1 MPFGLCNAPATFTT
15 LMNNIFHEYFDDLL
29 KKSVSEIW
37 DEHCYRAFGELK
49 RRLTSAPVLKFP
61 EFKKPFEVH
70 TDASDFAIGGVLM
83 QEGRPVAFESKKLS
97 DVERRWPTHEK
108 EMWAVVHCLKLW
120 QHYLGLEYTK
130 VYTDNVSVRYFET
143 QPKITPKQWRWAD
156 VLACFNVDLIHKPG
170 RDNVVPDAL
179 SRRQELRIIF
189 TGESSLMRKIREGY
203 QDDEE
208 SKKTLDTL
216 RLGKKLEHFRL
227 EQGVVWFKQKRMLVP
242 KGKLRLALLKECHDG
257 PVAGHRGVKPTLA
270 ELVKNYYWPNLRDD
284 VEQYVKSCV
293 TCQQNRT
300 QFRKEAG
307 LLRPLPIP
315 TKCWE
320 SVSMDFMTHLQ
331 ESKGFD
337 SIMVVVDRVSKMAHF
352 VPTRDTATAQ
362 EVGRLYF
369 DKVVKHHGMQKS
381 IISDRDPKFTSR
393 FWRALWKKLGT
404 ELKMSTAFRPQTDGQ
419 TERVN
424 LVLQKYL
431 RNYVNADQTD
441 WADHIS
447 MAEFSYNNTKHS
459 GTGFSPFM
467 VVFGTEPL
475 SPIDLALQGTSVKDG
490 DEGEVVETKLFL
502 EERKRILELAKET
515 LRRAQKRYEKQV
527 NKNRRQVSFKVGQKV
542 WLNVKNFTLPQG
554 LTPKFMAKFAG
565 PFPIVKQV
573 FDDAYKLA
581 LPPEIK
587 VHPVFHV
594 SLLKEYFKDS
604 VRPEREQVLRP
615 VPELVE
621 NHEEYEVETILNKC
635 KLRSRDTEYL
645 VKWRGYHVK
654 EATWVPSSDL
664 GNAKKAVQDFEGRA
678 KPGKRQKG

>member
-1 MPFGLCNAPATFTT
+1 
-15 LMNNIFHEYFDDLL
+15 
-29 KKSVSEIW
+29 
-37 DEHCYRAFGELK
+37 
-49 RRLTSAPVLKFP
+49 
-61 EFKKPFEVH
+61 
-70 TDASDFAIGGVLM
+70 
-83 QEGRPVAFESKKLS
+83 
-97 DVERRWPTHEK
+97 
-108 EMWAVVHCLKLW
+108 
-120 QHYLGLEYTK
+120 
-130 VYTDNVSVRYFET
+130 
-143 QPKITPKQWRWAD
+143 
-156 VLACFNVDLIHKPG
+156 
-170 RDNVVPDAL
+170 
-179 SRRQELRIIF
+179 
-189 TGESSLMRKIREGY
+189 
-203 QDDEE
+203 
-208 SKKTLDTL
+208 
-216 RLGKKLEHFRL
+216 
-227 EQGVVWFKQKRMLVP
+227 MLVP

-257 PVAGHRGVKPTLA
+257 PVEGHRGVKPTLA

-320 SVSMDFMTHLQ
+320 SVSMDFRTHLL

-369 DKVVKHHGMQKS
+369 DKVVKHHGMQKR
-381 IISDRDPKFTSR
+381 IISDREPKFTSR

-404 ELKMSTAFRPQTDGQ
+404 ELKMSTAFRLQTNGQ
-419 TERVN
+419 TEQVN
-424 LVLQKYL
+424 LVLQEYL

-441 WADHIS
+441 WADYIS

-475 SPIDLALQGTSVKDG
+475 SPIDLALQRTSAKNG
-490 DEGEVVETKLFL
+490 DEGKVVETKLFL

-527 NKNRRQVSFKVGQKV
+527 NKNRRQMSFKVGQKV

-565 PFPIVKQV
+565 PFPVVKQV

-594 SLLKEYFKDS
+594 SLLKKYFEDS
-604 VRPEREQVLRP
+604 ARPEREQVL
-615 VPELVE
+615 
-621 NHEEYEVETILNKC
+621 
-635 KLRSRDTEYL
+635 
-645 VKWRGYHVK
+645 
-654 EATWVPSSDL
+654 
-664 GNAKKAVQDFEGRA
+664 
-678 KPGKRQKG
+678 